1 MNKIG
6 LKGFCRILY
15 IEKDNMTGIAFII
28 GIGLGLFGWF
38 IYTRLKEFGCDSE
51 KRKEMGK

>member
-1 MNKIG
+1 
-6 LKGFCRILY
+6 
-15 IEKDNMTGIAFII
+15 MTGIAFII